1 MSPIAALR
9 PRIREA
15 GRIRIGEKVRTKS
28 GKTAPAKLEVFRLT
42 SPDMQAIRSAAE
54 IYGGEPRRWTG
65 APVGEQWEL
74 YTKAKV
80 LSVLIPPTGMA
91 FSQFYELWSGGGCQR
106 RCDGTRE
113 VISDSA
119 CLCASDPEQRE
130 CKPHTRL
137 SVLLVDLEGLGLW
150 RLDTQGWNA
159 AEELAGTVQLIE
171 AAQRGGRLLPAKLG
185 LEQRQAKRVRNG
197 KAETLNFVVPTLDL
211 AVGFLELQAESES
224 SAVGPA
230 QPAIETG
237 SGAFYNAATGEV
249 VEVPAADAAPF
260 GEAMPEEVISAEQ
273 LKRLAEL
280 FGELAI
286 VEADAQ
292 RSMIEQM
299 VERKV
304 PSARALTKAEA
315 SRVISVLESEAAFR
329 RDSGPEPTGEGEN

>member
-1 MSPIAALR
+1 MSPITALR

-28 GKTAPAKLEVFRLT
+28 GKTAPAKLDVFRLT
-42 SPDMQAIRSAAE
+42 SPDEQAIRSAAE
-54 IYGGEPRRWTG
+54 LYGGEPRRWAG
-65 APVGEQWEL
+65 APVGEQWEV
-74 YTKAKV
+74 YTRARA
-80 LSVLIPPTGMA
+80 LPVLIPPTGMA
-91 FSQFYELWSGGGCQR
+91 FSQFFELWSGGGCQR
-106 RCDGTRE
+106 RCDGARE
-113 VISDSA
+113 VISDA
-119 CLCASDPEQRE
+119 PCLCAADLEERE

-171 AAQRGGRLLPAKLG
+171 AAQRGGRLLPARLG
-185 LEQRQAKRVRNG
+185 LEQRQAKRVKNG

-211 AVGFLELQAESES
+211 SVGFLELQAAAE
-224 SAVGPA
+224 APA
-230 QPAIETG
+230 MAQARDPIEAG
-237 SGAFYNAATGEV
+237 SGPFYNAATGEV
-249 VEVPAADAAPF
+249 VELPVAVSPPAE
-260 GEAMPEEVISAEQ
+260 EAISAEQ
-273 LKRLAEL
+273 LRRLAEL
-280 FGELAI
+280 FAELAI
-286 VEADAQ
+286 AGADAQ

-329 RDSGPEPTGEGEN
+329 RDSGLGLGEEDA